1 MAKTRGT
8 SLPERSIRDK
18 VYRHLQQKIASGE
31 IEAGSA
37 ISELSLA
44 RQLGVSRTPVR
55 EALAQLDAEGI
66 VQQSPNRPA
75 TVAKLSRQDIIEL
88 YELREALEVF
98 AAGKASRQPVR
109 SSDLLRLKTLTNAIE
124 DLRTSL
130 ERSRKPGLD
139 AVQMQKFVAYDL
151 GFHTLLVRMAAN
163 RRILKIVNDTRLLI
177 RIFSIRR
184 QGHSAD
190 LLGQIR
196 RQHGDVL
203 RAVSEGDPERA
214 TRLLSDHIQRSLHER
229 LDEFDQR
236 ELEASLRQSLPF
248 YTGTP

>member
-1 MAKTRGT
+1 M
-8 SLPERSIRDK
+8 I
-18 VYRHLQQKIASGE
+18 VSGE

-55 EALAQLDAEGI
+55 EALGQLEAEGI

-75 TVAKLSRQDIIEL
+75 TVAKLSRDDIIEL

-98 AAGKASRQPVR
+98 AAGKAARQPSR
-109 SSDLLRLKTLTNAIE
+109 PSDLMRLRNLTGAIE

-130 ERSRKPGLD
+130 ERSGKPGLD
-139 AVQMQKFVAYDL
+139 AAQMQKFVAYDL
-151 GFHTLLVRMAAN
+151 GFHTQLVRMAAN
-163 RRILKIVNDTRLLI
+163 HRILKIVNDTRLLI

-184 QGHSAD
+184 QGHSAE

-203 RAVSEGDPERA
+203 RAVAEGDAERA
-214 TRLLSDHIQRSLHER
+214 MRLLSDHIQRSLHER

>member
-1 MAKTRGT
+1 MMKARGI
-8 SLPERSIRDK
+8 PPPGRSIRDK
-18 VYRHLQQKIASGE
+18 VYQRIQQKIASGE
-31 IEAGSA
+31 LEAGRA

-55 EALAQLDAEGI
+55 EALGQLEAEGI

-75 TVAKLSRQDIIEL
+75 IVAKLSRHDIIEL

-98 AAGKASRQPVR
+98 AAGKAARQPAR
-109 SSDLLRLKTLTNAIE
+109 PSDLTRLRGLTSAIE

-130 ERSRKPGLD
+130 DRSHKSGLD
-139 AVQMQKFVAYDL
+139 ASQMQKFVAYDL
-151 GFHTLLVRMAAN
+151 GFHTTLVRMAAN

-177 RIFSIRR
+177 RIFAIRR
-184 QGHSAD
+184 QGHSRE
-190 LLGQIR
+190 LLGQIH
-196 RQHGDVL
+196 RQHSEVL
-203 RAVSEGDPERA
+203 RAVAEGDPERA

-236 ELEASLRQSLPF
+236 ELEASLRESLPF
-248 YTGTP
+248 YTGTR